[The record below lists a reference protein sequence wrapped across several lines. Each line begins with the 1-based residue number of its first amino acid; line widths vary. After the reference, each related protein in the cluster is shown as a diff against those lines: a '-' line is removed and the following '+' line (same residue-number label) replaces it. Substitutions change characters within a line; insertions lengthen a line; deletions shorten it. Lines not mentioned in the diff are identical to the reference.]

1 MQYGLKF
8 ILDRN
13 GRIAQM
19 RAAATDGV
27 AWCVS
32 ASLPAACWSRTT
44 ANIAETAEPIE
55 LDEKRHF
62 RGHSLEH
69 ERSVSLGG
77 IAWSMKE
84 SSVQGHKKAIND
96 KLQGSVATYLRCSEV
111 VNN

>member
-32 ASLPAACWSRTT
+32 VSLPAACWSRTT

-55 LDEKRHF
+55 MARTLDEKRHF
-62 RGHSLEH
+62 RGHRLVH
-69 ERSVSLGG
+69 EETSV
-77 IAWSMKE
+77 
-84 SSVQGHKKAIND
+84 
-96 KLQGSVATYLRCSEV
+96 
-111 VNN
+111 

>member
-19 RAAATDGV
+19 RAAATNGV

-55 LDEKRHF
+55 MARMLDEKRHF
-62 RGHSLEH
+62 RGHRLEH
-69 ERSVSLGG
+69 ERSVSLGT
-77 IAWSMKE
+77 
-84 SSVQGHKKAIND
+84 QKAIND